1 MTTDDPVVSA
11 LSRTNPEPAPVPG
24 PDAEA
29 LLARI
34 LAEAEAEPEAEPEPA
49 PATIRTRRHPARV
62 LVPLASVVVVL
73 ALVAVLLVAGSHP
86 AHRAPGVG
94 GERIVYRALPTPLVP
109 QVTPT
114 TLRHEVAVL
123 QAHARSAGLPVKRV
137 ALAGHDEIAVTL
149 TPGSDV
155 AAVERLVTSVPRLY
169 VYDWEANVITPGGRT
184 VVSGLRAH
192 RNTAIALSQ
201 GRDGGPGTA
210 RAGGM
215 PLYAAVRLA
224 ARRRPAPDGA
234 SLSRLGPQY
243 YLFQDGGSATCPGPT
258 PCYLGGPVV
267 HRSDLP
273 GGGTRIGTR
282 TLVVPQGTLVIQAA
296 AQSAPAGAPRARF
309 YVLRD
314 RIAVNGGQIDDPTVG
329 PAANGGDQV
338 SVRMTASAQRQFRR
352 VTATLAHRGE
362 RLSTGATL
370 LDQHLAIVFDGRLL
384 SLPQIAFTEFPDGVQ
399 LPGPSIEISGEFTP
413 RNARTLAAELQLAV
427 APLALQRISP
437 KG

>member
-1 MTTDDPVVSA
+1 MTDDPVLAA
-11 LSRTNPEPAPVPG
+11 LSRANPEPAPVPG
-24 PDAEA
+24 PEAEA

-34 LAEAEAEPEAEPEPA
+34 LAEAEAEPTPGTTRA
-49 PATIRTRRHPARV
+49 RRHPARV
-62 LVPLASVVVVL
+62 LVPLTSVAVVL
-73 ALVAVLLVAGSHP
+73 ALVVVLVVAGTHP
-86 AHRAPGVG
+86 AQRTLGAAGA
-94 GERIVYRALPTPLVP
+94 RIVYRVQPTPLIP
-109 QVTPT
+109 HLTPAA
-114 TLRHEVAVL
+114 LRHEVAVL
-123 QAHARSAGLPVKRV
+123 RAHARSAGLPVERV
-137 ALAGHDEIAVTL
+137 ALAGHDEIAVTFA
-149 TPGSDV
+149 PGADV
-155 AAVERLVTSVPRLY
+155 AQDERIFATVPQLEI
-169 VYDWEANVITPGGRT
+169 YDWEANLIAPNGQT
-184 VVSGLRAH
+184 VAAGLRA
-192 RNTAIALSQ
+192 RRETAIALSQ
-201 GRDGGPGTA
+201 GGDRGPGTA

-243 YLFQDGGSATCPGPT
+243 YLFQDADSATCPGAK
-258 PCYLGGPVV
+258 PCYLGGPAV
-267 HRSDLP
+267 RQSDLP

-296 AQSAPAGAPRARF
+296 GQSAPAGAPRARF

-314 RIAVNGGQIDDPTVG
+314 RIALDGGQIDDPTVG
-329 PAANGGDQV
+329 PAANGGDEV

-384 SLPQIAFTEFPDGVQ
+384 SVPQIAFTEFPDGVL
-399 LPGPSIEISGEFTP
+399 LPGPSIEISGGFTP

-427 APLALQRISP
+427 APLALQRVSP